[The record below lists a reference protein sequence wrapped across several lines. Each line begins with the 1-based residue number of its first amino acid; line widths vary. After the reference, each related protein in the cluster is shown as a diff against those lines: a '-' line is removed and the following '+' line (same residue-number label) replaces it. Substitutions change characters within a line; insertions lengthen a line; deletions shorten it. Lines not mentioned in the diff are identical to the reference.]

1 MHIITS
7 DLYRRTG
14 RFDPAQ
20 QKIDQVSALLAG
32 HPNMKE
38 KFGSLIELQ
47 QDAIGKKLTVRVEV
61 ERARRK

>member
-7 DLYRRTG
+7 DLYRRT
-14 RFDPAQ
+14 
-20 QKIDQVSALLAG
+20 
-32 HPNMKE
+32 
-38 KFGSLIELQ
+38 GSLIELQ